1 MNTSPLHLLK
11 KYDLRPRKSLSQSF
25 LVNTGV
31 ARKIVQAAQIDST
44 DTVVEIGPGLGILTA
59 LLAKQARRV
68 IALEV
73 DPKLCEVLQAELAPH
88 FPGLTVV
95 HADVTKLNFHSLGL
109 DPQAPSKV
117 VANIPYHITGLLF
130 EILVRQQGL
139 FSGAFL
145 TVQAEVARRVVA
157 RPQRKEYGTLSVF
170 LQYHT
175 IPKILFHI
183 SPGSFSPIPRV
194 GSALIRLEFRQTP
207 PVRLSNEDSFF
218 RLVNCAFSE
227 RRKMLRSVL
236 ARGYCLTTKELDLLS
251 SDSGI
256 DLTRR
261 GETLDLSEFARLTET
276 LWRRSRR

>member
-1 MNTSPLHLLK
+1 MSTSPLHLLK

-59 LLAKQARRV
+59 LLAQQARRV

-73 DPKLCEVLQAELAPH
+73 DAKLCEVLQAELVPH
-88 FPGLTVV
+88 FSGLTVI
-95 HADVTKLNFHSLGL
+95 HADAARLDFQSLGL

-130 EILVRQQGL
+130 ETLVHHQGL
-139 FSGAFL
+139 FSRAFL

-157 RPQRKEYGTLSVF
+157 RPQGKEYGALSVF

-183 SPGSFSPIPRV
+183 SPGSFSPVPRV

-207 PVRLSNEDSFF
+207 MVRVSNEDFFF
-218 RLVNCAFSE
+218 RLVSCAFSE
-227 RRKMLRSVL
+227 RRKMLRSLL
-236 ARGYCLTTKELDLLS
+236 ARGYSLTTEELDLLS

-261 GETLDLSEFARLTET
+261 GETLELSEFASLAET
-276 LWRRSRR
+276 LWGRSR